1 MLLPETGVAAM
12 KKKVISINEELCIG
26 CGNCVSSCHQSALQI
41 IDGKARL
48 VKEDFC
54 DGLGKCIGHCPTGAL
69 EITEKEVEEKHQ
81 TKCSCPSSITI
92 DRKKEVLPTIKQVS
106 SVGQRSELRQW
117 PVQLHLVNPSA
128 SFFKDSEIVVLS
140 TCSPVTSAEVH
151 SRFIKDRSIVIAC
164 PKLDRTEDY
173 VEKLKDIFI
182 ESQTPRVMV
191 VIMNVPCCKGL
202 SAMVLEAAK
211 NSGRNDL
218 ELEEITIDLDG
229 RFLEAKRLSL

>member
-1 MLLPETGVAAM
+1 MLLIRTEVAAM
-12 KKKVISINEELCIG
+12 KKKVITINEELCIG

-69 EITEKEVEEKHQ
+69 EITEKEVEVKHQ

-92 DRKKEVLPTIKQVS
+92 DKKNV
-106 SVGQRSELRQW
+106 QW
-117 PVQLHLVNPSA
+117 PVQLHLVSPSA

-140 TCSPVTSAEVH
+140 TCSPVASADVH
-151 SRFIKDRSIVIAC
+151 SRFIKDRSIVVAC
-164 PKLDRTEDY
+164 PKLDRTEGY

-191 VIMNVPCCKGL
+191 VIMSVPCCKGL
-202 SAMVLEAAK
+202 SSMVIDAVRL
-211 NSGRNDL
+211 SGRTDL
-218 ELEEITIDLDG
+218 ELEEIVIDLEG
-229 RFLEAKRLSL
+229 RFLEAKRLYV

>member
-1 MLLPETGVAAM
+1 M
-12 KKKVISINEELCIG
+12 KKKIISINEELCVG
-26 CGNCVSSCHQSALQI
+26 CGNCVSSCHQSVLQI

-54 DGLGKCIGHCPTGAL
+54 DGLGKCIGHCLTGAL
-69 EITEKEVEEKHQ
+69 EITEKEVETKYS

-92 DRKKEVLPTIKQVS
+92 DKKDV
-106 SVGQRSELRQW
+106 QW

-140 TCSPVTSAEVH
+140 TCSPVASTEIH
-151 SRFIKDRSIVIAC
+151 SRYIKGRSVVIAC

-173 VEKLKDIFI
+173 VEKLKDIFT
-182 ESQTPRVMV
+182 ESQTPKVTV
-191 VIMNVPCCKGL
+191 VTMNVPCCKGL

-218 ELEEITIDLDG
+218 ELEEITVDLDG

>member
-1 MLLPETGVAAM
+1 MLLIRTEVAAM
-12 KKKVISINEELCIG
+12 KKKVITINEELCIG

-69 EITEKEVEEKHQ
+69 EITEKEVEVKHQ

-92 DRKKEVLPTIKQVS
+92 DKKNV
-106 SVGQRSELRQW
+106 QW
-117 PVQLHLVNPSA
+117 PVQLHLVSPSA

-140 TCSPVTSAEVH
+140 TCSPVASADVH
-151 SRFIKDRSIVIAC
+151 SRFIKDRSIVVAC
-164 PKLDRTEDY
+164 PKLDRTEGY

-191 VIMNVPCCKGL
+191 VIMSVPCCKGL
-202 SAMVLEAAK
+202 SSMVIDAVRL
-211 NSGRNDL
+211 SGRTDL
-218 ELEEITIDLDG
+218 ELEEIVIDLEG
-229 RFLEAKRLSL
+229 RFLEAKRIYV